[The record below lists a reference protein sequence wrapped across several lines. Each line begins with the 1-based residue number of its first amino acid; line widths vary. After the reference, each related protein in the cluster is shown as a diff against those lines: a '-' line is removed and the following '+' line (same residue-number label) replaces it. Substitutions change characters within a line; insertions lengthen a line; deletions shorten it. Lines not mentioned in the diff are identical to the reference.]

1 MEKSK
6 EPRARKAPER
16 KAWKSFGHEV
26 YQEAMHGLVHFSAK
40 TTNSNTP
47 ACGIRLG
54 ADKKVLLPYLAV
66 STLGS
71 VPVDYTSTGTNCINT
86 TVVAQIAAAIEGNA
100 YDLFDG
106 IPPGESDEIRILA
119 GEILTTPFESGTG
132 TLGMRLR
139 QVIVQDA
146 LGNDLAITPLQSAGF
161 SSVLD
166 GRIRFKQDTNPDERK
181 RYWQRGFL
189 EVGGSNP
196 QNVGRYVR
204 AMNRPLFFAAPAESR
219 DTRAAYA
226 IHYRGISLRPPHEL
240 LVDYIRW
247 RKNRLSAAG
256 GVIPSDAASREKEA
270 DFIREIVKVIIARA
284 ESARQQLETAGDQL
298 PGGNLLADDM
308 DGIMRRLL
316 IPTERT
322 TEWLHEFAQRLHR
335 EIIDAKVQVNGEWQ
349 AMGVGEYETARW
361 VSIIEE
367 AL

>member
-1 MEKSK
+1 MAKK
-6 EPRARKAPER
+6 MKAKKAPER
-16 KAWKSFGHEV
+16 KAWKSFGLET
-26 YQEAMHGLVHFSAK
+26 YQEVMHGLVHFSAK

-54 ADKKVLLPYLAV
+54 ADKKVSLPYLAV

-71 VPVDYTSTGTNCINT
+71 VPVDYTSTGTNGINV

-100 YDLFDG
+100 FELFDG
-106 IPPGESDEIRILA
+106 IQPDEAEEIRILSD
-119 GEILTTPFESGTG
+119 EILATPFESGTG

-146 LGNDLAITPLQSAGF
+146 MGNDLAITPLQSAGF

-166 GRIRFKQDTNPDERK
+166 SRLRLKQDANPDERK

-189 EVGGSNP
+189 RVGGSNP

-204 AMNRPLFFAAPAESR
+204 AMNRPLFFAAPAENQ

-226 IHYRGISLRPPHEL
+226 IYYRGISLKPPHEL
-240 LVDYIRW
+240 LVNYIRW
-247 RKNRLSAAG
+247 RKQMQSAAG
-256 GVIPSDAASREKEA
+256 GVMPSDSALREKEA
-270 DFIREIVKVIIARA
+270 DFIREILKVITARA
-284 ESARQQLETAGDQL
+284 EAARQQLEAAADQL
-298 PGGNLLADDM
+298 PGGNLLADDL
-308 DGIMRRLL
+308 GGLMRGLL
-316 IPTERT
+316 MPTERT

-335 EIIDAKVQVNGEWQ
+335 EILDAKVHVFGEWQ
-349 AMGVGEYETARW
+349 TMGVGEYESARW